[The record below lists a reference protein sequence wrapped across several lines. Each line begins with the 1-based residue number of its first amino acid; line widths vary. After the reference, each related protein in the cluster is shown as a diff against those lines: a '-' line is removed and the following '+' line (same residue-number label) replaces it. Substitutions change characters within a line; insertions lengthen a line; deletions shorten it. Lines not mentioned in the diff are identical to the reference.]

1 MSESYGTMMSGK
13 DALKLLDE
21 VCSEVD
27 ASKHG
32 KGFSESLSR
41 MKNRFAYHIGQAEQ
55 MKPKYH
61 KGRHGSR
68 YDWWTCSNC
77 GCELT
82 HDVGQNYCWNCG
94 HMIMWGNPRCLTK

>member
-1 MSESYGTMMSGK
+1 MAAVSAVNGCDYIE
-13 DALKLLDE
+13 LE
-21 VCSEVD
+21 
-27 ASKHG
+27 
-32 KGFSESLSR
+32 
-41 MKNRFAYHIGQAEQ
+41 GQAEQ